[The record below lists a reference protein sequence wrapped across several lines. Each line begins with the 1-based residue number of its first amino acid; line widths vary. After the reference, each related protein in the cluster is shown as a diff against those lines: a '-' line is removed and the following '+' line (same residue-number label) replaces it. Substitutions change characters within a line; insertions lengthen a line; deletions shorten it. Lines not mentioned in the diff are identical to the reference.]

1 MVAVTINLMHDI
13 FVGSISNVQCIVSEN
28 MTPLI

>member
-13 FVGSISNVQCIVSEN
+13 FVGSISNVQCIVPEN
-28 MTPLI
+28 MTSLI